1 MTTENVKRGLGDNS
15 QNQDVKLDYK
25 TWGEILTD
33 LCCKVSELGS
43 HLQDIKAMHKASH
56 GHEYVFEDEIDEK
69 RTCRPL
75 NRVIYGNKRKC
86 TPYEKKDFA
95 GTASH
100 ELDKAH
106 TEHLHIHRIASDLL
120 RTITEV
126 TDE

>member
-1 MTTENVKRGLGDNS
+1 MSTEKTKRGLGDNS
-15 QNQDVKLDYK
+15 INYQ

-33 LCCKVSELGS
+33 LVDKVTDLGIN
-43 HLQDIKAMHKASH
+43 LNNIKAMHKASH
-56 GHEYVFEDEIDEK
+56 GHEYTFEHEVDEK

-75 NRVIYGNKRKC
+75 NRVVYGNKRKC

-95 GTASH
+95 GTASQ